1 MRKDTLK
8 EKTGILIFN
17 YPRKDA
23 IEVLFL
29 KRQEIIEEID
39 KAKLARKILIKHLKV
54 DGLTLSEIKE
64 LPEFIED
71 TKMFNKLKKK
81 IEYIDCFM
89 ENIHKFDKY
98 FVVDR

>member
-23 IEVLFL
+23 IEVLL
-29 KRQEIIEEID
+29 QKRQEIIEEID
-39 KAKLARKILIKHLKV
+39 KVKWTRKSLIEQLKDV
-54 DGLTLSEIKE
+54 GLTFSEIKE

-71 TKMFNKLKKK
+71 TKDFKKLKMK
-81 IEYIDCFM
+81 IKYIDCFM